1 MMAKSRA
8 SAVARI
14 SWRLFATALAAAV
27 SLSLCACGGYG
38 EDAAQPDAASP
49 STIEDANRDAAP
61 AEPADIPEFSGQPS
75 IDLDSGV
82 PSFTD
87 EEVAYARGNPGFEEY
102 GQRDALGRCTS
113 AWACLGPETMPAEG
127 AERGGIG
134 MARPAGWQ
142 TVRYDFVDGG
152 YLYNRC
158 HLIAWC
164 LSDENANLDNLI
176 TGTRYMNVQGMLPYE
191 TATARYIEGTGNH
204 VLYRVTPVC
213 DGDELV
219 ARWVVMEALS
229 IEDGGAGLSFRV
241 WCSNV
246 QPGVEIDYSDGS
258 SCAAAEMAGQ
268 EASGADDSRAYVVNV
283 SSRKFHDP
291 SCSAVEKIS
300 PANRSDVSASR
311 AELLDEG
318 YDPCGLCKP

>member
-1 MMAKSRA
+1 MMAKSSA

-27 SLSLCACGGYG
+27 SLSLCACAGHG
-38 EDAAQPDAASP
+38 EEAAEPAAAPPSAAEEARSAAAAIDAAS
-49 STIEDANRDAAP
+49 
-61 AEPADIPEFSGQPS
+61 IPGFSGQPS

-102 GQRDALGRCTS
+102 GRRDALGRCTS

-213 DGDELV
+213 EGDELV
-219 ARWVVMEALS
+219 ARGVVMEALS